1 MLKLFDNGSYTA
13 RGTFDKESMHFDL
26 TAGEWI
32 LKPSDPMSFEKSDIL
47 MYYYVGS
54 DKIEGLGQSGNVFK
68 ITRAE

>member
-1 MLKLFDNGSYTA
+1 
-13 RGTFDKESMHFDL
+13 MHFDL
-26 TAGEWI
+26 TAGDWI